1 MALKATVFKAD
12 LQLAD
17 LDRNHFGD
25 YALTLAQHPSETI
38 ERVMIRILGYAL
50 YASADLRFGRGLSN
64 EEDAALWEIDPS
76 GVTRLWIDVGLPD
89 EARVK
94 KVETW
99 ITAIE
104 DELPP
109 ITTFFVSGGTRLAA
123 TCDVART
130 VARRAERRVVAALH
144 IENPNTKP
152 PLFQYLN
159 RLSSLLYALAR
170 LANHRAG
177 IKEER
182 PRY

>member
-94 KVETW
+94 KACSRADRAVI
-99 ITAIE
+99 ITYGGRPSDMWWQQNQNTLKRYRNLSVIQISPEDSEKLVAVATRTMKLAWTMQEGMLYLAEAAIT
-104 DELPP
+104 P
-109 ITTFFVSGGTRLAA
+109 I
-123 TCDVART
+123 
-130 VARRAERRVVAALH
+130 
-144 IENPNTKP
+144 K
-152 PLFQYLN
+152 
-159 RLSSLLYALAR
+159 LLDQA
-170 LANHRAG
+170 
-177 IKEER
+177 
-182 PRY
+182 